1 MLPQKKN
8 FICRKLLNDEINKF
22 PEEKINKTEAIKGL
36 SSPGKKMMRTFIS
49 QFERTEQKIRDDEK
63 KLFKY
68 KHSKPPLKLNPW
80 KYSNHV
86 INEFSRP
93 KIDEVYTPREEIR
106 PKYTYTVEPFR
117 RPGDHGDYFDK
128 HIGII

>member
-22 PEEKINKTEAIKGL
+22 PEEKINKNEAIKGL
-36 SSPGKKMMRTFIS
+36 SSPGKKIIRTFIG
-49 QFERTEQKIRDDEK
+49 QFEKTEQKIRDDEE
-63 KLFKY
+63 KLFRY
-68 KHSKPPLKLNPW
+68 KHSKPPLKINPW
-80 KYSNHV
+80 KYSNHA
-86 INEFSRP
+86 IKEFSRP
-93 KIDEVYTPREEIR
+93 KIDEVYTPRDEIK
-106 PKYTYTVEPFR
+106 PKYAYTVEPFR